1 MALPDPEHP
10 TAPSVGNA
18 AVALVLAAGRGARL
32 GDRAPAPGKAFLP
45 ILERPMLFWSLRALD
60 ACDAIRA
67 IVIVA
72 PPGEEARTRAVAEGI
87 DRKVA
92 AIVAGGAERQ
102 DSLGAGLEALADRE
116 GGDPLV
122 AVHDA
127 ARPLITPA
135 DIARVVAGAA
145 RFGAAILAVP
155 VRDTIKEAAPEGR
168 IRATP
173 DREGLWIAQTPQ
185 VARASHLR
193 EGLAKARAE
202 GRRATDE
209 ASLLE
214 ALGIAVHL
222 VRAEE
227 ANLKVTT
234 AEDARVAQAILRE
247 REGAP

>member
-1 MALPDPEHP
+1 VALPDPDLP
-10 TAPSVGNA
+10 TAPSGRNA
-18 AVALVLAAGRGARL
+18 AVALVLAAGRGVRL
-32 GDRAPAPGKAFLP
+32 EGRAPPPGKAFLP

-72 PPGEEARTRAVAEGI
+72 PAGEEARAAVEGI
-87 DRKVA
+87 HRKVA

-135 DIARVVAGAA
+135 DTARVVAVAA

-155 VRDTIKEAAPEGR
+155 VKDTIKEVAPEGR
-168 IRATP
+168 IRGTP
-173 DREGLWIAQTPQ
+173 DRERLWIAQTPQ

-193 EGLAKARAE
+193 EGLAKARAD

-214 ALGIAVHL
+214 ALGIE
-222 VRAEE
+222 VRVVQAEE

-234 AEDARVAQAILRE
+234 EEDARVAQAILRE